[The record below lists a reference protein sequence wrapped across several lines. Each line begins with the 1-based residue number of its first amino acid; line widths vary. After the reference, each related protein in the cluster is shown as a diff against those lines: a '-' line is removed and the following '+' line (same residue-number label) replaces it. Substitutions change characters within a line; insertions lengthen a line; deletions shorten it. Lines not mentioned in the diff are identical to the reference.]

1 MMRSWSWI
9 FGFLGGLAVLGFLA
23 YAGLVDS
30 IEPPYA
36 VAGGLGAA
44 MIGAWLWL
52 DRENLGV
59 WGNAR
64 GTRYTGS
71 AVLVAALGLV
81 LAVAVNVLAN
91 RYDKRWDVTTTGAF
105 SLSDQT
111 ISLVEGLDRPISV
124 TGFFTM
130 ESQAEKEKFQTLMEG
145 YTARSSNIS
154 LDRKSVV

>member
-1 MMRSWSWI
+1 MRSWSWI

-59 WGNAR
+59 WGK
-64 GTRYTGS
+64 G
-71 AVLVAALGLV
+71 
-81 LAVAVNVLAN
+81 
-91 RYDKRWDVTTTGAF
+91 
-105 SLSDQT
+105 
-111 ISLVEGLDRPISV
+111 PSV
-124 TGFFTM
+124 QAM
-130 ESQAEKEKFQTLMEG
+130 YRERDESKPA
-145 YTARSSNIS
+145 
-154 LDRKSVV
+154 D